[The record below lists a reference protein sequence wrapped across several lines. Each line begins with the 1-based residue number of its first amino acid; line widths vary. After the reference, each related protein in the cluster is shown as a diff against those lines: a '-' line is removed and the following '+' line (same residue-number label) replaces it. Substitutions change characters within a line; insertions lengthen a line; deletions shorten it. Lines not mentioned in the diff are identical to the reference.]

1 MPMMTVEEIDGDGA
15 VLSSKRTFFP
25 QSWAEEIDHA
35 STHDLEDLDQAAK
48 ALKSINSKI
57 ADLALDRLQA
67 TKILEI
73 ASNKAA
79 SSLIGDAK
87 AVRAIARSWDMFGAS
102 SEVVQEAVKRV
113 RHALFDD
120 ELPEFKH
127 IVFVDLELEESS
139 SYDDHSATWLE
150 MKFARD
156 DFDPSTAFTVRI
168 PAAGTISFVWKHA
181 YIASGYE
188 VIVPELDGGAYSS
201 IGRIACSF
209 KLVEVAKAIRDF
221 VLEKKSTELP
231 YRTDYDALTATVG
244 MLISGPHHRR

>member
-1 MPMMTVEEIDGDGA
+1 MPMMTIEDVDGDGT
-15 VLSSKRTFFP
+15 VLARERRFFP

-57 ADLALDRLQA
+57 ADLALDRLHA

-87 AVRAIARSWDMFGAS
+87 AVRAIARSWNMFGAS

-127 IVFVDLELEESS
+127 IVFVELELEESS

-188 VIVPELDGGAYSS
+188 VIVPELSGAYSS
-201 IGRIACSF
+201 TSRIACSF

-221 VLEKKSTELP
+221 VLEKKSTKLP
-231 YRTDYDALTATVG
+231 YRADYDSLAATVG
-244 MLISGPHHRR
+244 MLVSGPHHRR

>member
-1 MPMMTVEEIDGDGA
+1 MPMMTVEEIDGDEA
-15 VLSSKRTFFP
+15 VLSRKRMFFP

-79 SSLIGDAK
+79 SSLIGDAR

-120 ELPEFKH
+120 ELPEFKR

-168 PAAGTISFVWKHA
+168 PAARTISFVWKHV

-188 VIVPELDGGAYSS
+188 VIVPELSGAYSFTS
-201 IGRIACSF
+201 RIACSF

-231 YRTDYDALTATVG
+231 YRTDYDSLTATVG

>member
-15 VLSSKRTFFP
+15 VFSKKRMFFP
-25 QSWAEEIDHA
+25 GSLAEEIDHA
-35 STHDLEDLDQAAK
+35 STHDLGELDQAAK
-48 ALKSINSKI
+48 SLKSINSKI

-87 AVRAIARSWDMFGAS
+87 AVKAIARSWDMFGAS
-102 SEVVQEAVKRV
+102 SEVVQEAVRRV

-139 SYDDHSATWLE
+139 TYDDHSTTWLE
-150 MKFARD
+150 MNFARD

-188 VIVPELDGGAYSS
+188 VVVPELAGAYSS
-201 IGRIACSF
+201 TSRIACSF

-231 YRTDYDALTATVG
+231 CRTDYDSLEATVG
-244 MLISGPHHRR
+244 LLISGPHHRR

>member
-1 MPMMTVEEIDGDGA
+1 MPMMTVEEIDSDGA
-15 VLSSKRTFFP
+15 VLSNKRMFFP

-168 PAAGTISFVWKHA
+168 PAAGTISFVWKHV

-188 VIVPELDGGAYSS
+188 VIVPELSGAYSS
-201 IGRIACSF
+201 TSRIACSF

-231 YRTDYDALTATVG
+231 YRTDYDSLTATVG

>member
-1 MPMMTVEEIDGDGA
+1 MPMMTVEEIDSDGA
-15 VLSSKRTFFP
+15 VFSKKRMFFP

-35 STHDLEDLDQAAK
+35 STHDLEDLDQATK
-48 ALKSINSKI
+48 ALKTINSKI

-168 PAAGTISFVWKHA
+168 PAAGTISFVWKHV

-188 VIVPELDGGAYSS
+188 VIVPELSGAYSS
-201 IGRIACSF
+201 TSRIACSF

-231 YRTDYDALTATVG
+231 YRTDYDSLTATVG
-244 MLISGPHHRR
+244 MLISGPHHR

>member
-1 MPMMTVEEIDGDGA
+1 MPMMTVEEIDGDEA
-15 VLSSKRTFFP
+15 VLSRKRMFFP

-48 ALKSINSKI
+48 ALESINSKI

-79 SSLIGDAK
+79 SSLIGDAR

-139 SYDDHSATWLE
+139 TYDDHSATWLE

-181 YIASGYE
+181 YIAGGYE
-188 VIVPELDGGAYSS
+188 VIVPELDGAYSFTS
-201 IGRIACSF
+201 RIACSF
-209 KLVEVAKAIRDF
+209 KLVEVAKAIKDF

-231 YRTDYDALTATVG
+231 YRTEYDSLAATVG
-244 MLISGPHHRR
+244 MLVSGPYRHR

>member
-201 IGRIACSF
+201 TGRIACSF

-221 VLEKKSTELP
+221 VLEKKSTKLP
-231 YRTDYDALTATVG
+231 YGTDYDSLEATVG
-244 MLISGPHHRR
+244 MLIGGPHHCR